1 MPRQLK
7 TRTPFAHRLVGLRS
21 AKGLTQMELAQ
32 LTKLSQRVIGL
43 YESRVLQPNMDV
55 VVRLAKALE
64 ISADD
69 LLGHKP
75 VPTGKPIPPKVIK
88 RAKLIDELSPGNKKT
103 ILDLIDTYHDK
114 KNTQKKGRH

>member
-1 MPRQLK
+1 MCIRD
-7 TRTPFAHRLVGLRS
+7 R
-21 AKGLTQMELAQ
+21 
-32 LTKLSQRVIGL
+32 
-43 YESRVLQPNMDV
+43 
-55 VVRLAKALE
+55 RLAKALE
-64 ISADD
+64 ILADD